1 MEWMQIGEVARR
13 TGLTTRTLR
22 HYDALG
28 LLVPSGRSGGDYRQY
43 TLEDVRRLLAIQHLK
58 SLGLGLTEIGAALRN
73 GLDPQTTL
81 REHIDAV
88 EERISAEQALLAR
101 LRGLLAASHDDWDDV
116 LTAIELS
123 ERVRH
128 PDGGVRFR
136 AALESP
142 DAITTDDLIGL
153 LRDDPEPGVREAA
166 TWALVRRGGTAFDAL
181 IGHLADPDPGVRT
194 QMAHALGKL
203 RDPRAAGALTG
214 LLADPVPEVAAK
226 AAQALG
232 QLGGPEAAAALAVAL
247 GRGSASQRGTT
258 VTALG
263 ALGADAFGPVLV
275 ALGASEAT
283 TRADAAE
290 TLGLLEDTRGID
302 ALVAATRD
310 DDEEVRVASLMALAA
325 LPAAE
330 PIVAAF
336 ALASAAGGRT
346 GALATALLSRARPE
360 QGRP

>member
-232 QLGGPEAAAALAVAL
+232 SARRPRGSRRARGGAGSWVGVPARHDGDGPGGARRGRLRPGPRGPGGLGGDHPRGRRRSARLAGGHPGHRRA
-247 GRGSASQRGTT
+247 GRGHPR
-258 VTALG
+258 
-263 ALGADAFGPVLV
+263 
-275 ALGASEAT
+275 
-283 TRADAAE
+283 
-290 TLGLLEDTRGID
+290 
-302 ALVAATRD
+302 
-310 DDEEVRVASLMALAA
+310 
-325 LPAAE
+325 
-330 PIVAAF
+330 
-336 ALASAAGGRT
+336 
-346 GALATALLSRARPE
+346 
-360 QGRP
+360 

>member
-128 PDGGVRFR
+128 PDGGVRF
-136 AALESP
+136 
-142 DAITTDDLIGL
+142 
-153 LRDDPEPGVREAA
+153 
-166 TWALVRRGGTAFDAL
+166 
-181 IGHLADPDPGVRT
+181 
-194 QMAHALGKL
+194 
-203 RDPRAAGALTG
+203 
-214 LLADPVPEVAAK
+214 
-226 AAQALG
+226 
-232 QLGGPEAAAALAVAL
+232 
-247 GRGSASQRGTT
+247 
-258 VTALG
+258 
-263 ALGADAFGPVLV
+263 
-275 ALGASEAT
+275 
-283 TRADAAE
+283 
-290 TLGLLEDTRGID
+290 
-302 ALVAATRD
+302 
-310 DDEEVRVASLMALAA
+310 
-325 LPAAE
+325 
-330 PIVAAF
+330 
-336 ALASAAGGRT
+336 
-346 GALATALLSRARPE
+346 
-360 QGRP
+360 